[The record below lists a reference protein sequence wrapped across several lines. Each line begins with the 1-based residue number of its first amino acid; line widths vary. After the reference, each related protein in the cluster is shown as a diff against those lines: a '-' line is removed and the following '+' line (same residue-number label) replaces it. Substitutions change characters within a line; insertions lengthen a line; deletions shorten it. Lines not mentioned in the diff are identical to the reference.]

1 MAFDTPLLA
10 VHRELGARLVEF
22 AGWRLPLQFTSVA
35 EEARA
40 CRQSA
45 ALFDISHMGLV
56 RMVGGSAR
64 AAASR
69 LVTRDLTAI
78 PVGCA
83 AYALLLDERAGIL
96 DDLFVMVDSDASVV
110 MVVNAVNH
118 EKDAAWIGRHLGAT
132 SQACHSERSEACP
145 ERSRRESRRVHQV
158 RLEDSRG
165 TTFGLALQGP
175 EAEAILR
182 RAAPG
187 EEPPE
192 LFATIKRIRIAE
204 AEVIVS
210 RTGYTGEDGFEVF
223 GEARNAIDV
232 WGAVSGAGGGH
243 ESARPTPAGL
253 AARDVLRQEMGYPL
267 WGSDIS
273 RETTPR
279 QAGLGWAVDS
289 AADFIGREA
298 LDNAPVTRRRF
309 GFVIEDHGVARS
321 GDGIL
326 VSGDRVGA
334 VSSGTYSHNLGT
346 AIGQGYVSLTAN
358 PRPGMEMETEAHGK
372 RLRARLAS
380 LPLIPKKTRKSWRQL
395 KEA

>member
-22 AGWRLPLQFTSVA
+22 AGWLLPLQFTSVA
-35 EEARA
+35 EEAHA

-56 RMVGGSAR
+56 RMVGDSAR
-64 AAASR
+64 AAASQ
-69 LVTRDLTAI
+69 LVTRNVTAI

-96 DDLFVMVDSDASVV
+96 DDLFVMVESGASVV
-110 MVVNAVNH
+110 IVVNAVNH
-118 EKDAAWIGRHLGAT
+118 EKDVAWMRRHLGAT
-132 SQACHSERSEACP
+132 P
-145 ERSRRESRRVHQV
+145 QV
-158 RLEDSRG
+158 QLEDSRG

-223 GEARNAIDV
+223 GEAGNAIDV
-232 WGAVSGAGGGH
+232 WRAVSGAGGGH

-267 WGSDIS
+267 WGNDLSE
-273 RETTPR
+273 ETTPLE
-279 QAGLGWAVDS
+279 AGLGWAVDR
-289 AADFIGREA
+289 DHEFIGRSA
-298 LDNAPVTRRRF
+298 LQPTPTTRSRF
-309 GFVIEDHGVARS
+309 GFVIEDRGVARS
-321 GDGIL
+321 GDSIL
-326 VSGDRVGA
+326 GNGEHVG
-334 VSSGTYSHNLGT
+334 VVTSGTYSHNLGT
-346 AIGQGYVSLTAN
+346 AVGQGYVSLTAN
-358 PRPGMEMETEAHGK
+358 PGPGMKAEIEGRGK
-372 RLRARLAS
+372 RLKARLAS